1 MPILGPQGQGT
12 AGGTDITSALK
23 GITLQ
28 ISALVKSIPVFFNS
42 VISKAD
48 SLYVALS
55 GSTMTGPLILSADP
69 TSTSSGLQ
77 AATKNYVDQSAG
89 RVVAVNIYSSSQ
101 NITIPS
107 ATQAYVQMW
116 GATGGSGGVS
126 NSTSNGTGAGGY
138 LEKYLDGLTSGN
150 TLIYTQGAAGA
161 AGTSGGGAGN
171 DAGPTTLA
179 SGTETI
185 GTLTCNG
192 SNGTIN
198 GATGPISY
206 GGTATGGDIN
216 ITGQTGVGTNAG
228 NLQIG
233 GMTFYS
239 SGADGVHSTSSAAG
253 NPGNPGGLKIVWYS

>member
-206 GGTATGGDIN
+206 GGTATDGDIN